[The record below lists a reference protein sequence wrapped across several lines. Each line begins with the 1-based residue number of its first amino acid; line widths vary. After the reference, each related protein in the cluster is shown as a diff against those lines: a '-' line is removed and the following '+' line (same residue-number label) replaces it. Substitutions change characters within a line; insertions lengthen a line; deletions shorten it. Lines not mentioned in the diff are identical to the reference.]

1 MDVTPHLPE
10 PADEDRPLE
19 DRPLEAFDG
28 EAPDPWAF
36 LIGVAVGAGV
46 AALLLLA
53 T

>member
-1 MDVTPHLPE
+1 MDLTPDLTE
-10 PADEDRPLE
+10 PVASDGPLLLL
-19 DRPLEAFDG
+19 DD
-28 EAPDPWAF
+28 EAPDGWTF

>member
-1 MDVTPHLPE
+1 MDVAPELPLDSTLE
-10 PADEDRPLE
+10 VLE
-19 DRPLEAFDG
+19 D

>member
-1 MDVTPHLPE
+1 MDVAPELPVDSTLE
-10 PADEDRPLE
+10 VLAD
-19 DRPLEAFDG
+19 

>member
-1 MDVTPHLPE
+1 MDLTPDPTG
-10 PADEDRPLE
+10 PVATDAPLLVL
-19 DRPLEAFDG
+19 DD
-28 EAPDPWAF
+28 EAPDGWTF

>member
-1 MDVTPHLPE
+1 MDITPA
-10 PADEDRPLE
+10 PAAADAALE
-19 DRPLEAFDG
+19 VLDD

>member
-1 MDVTPHLPE
+1 MDLTTDPTEPVTT
-10 PADEDRPLE
+10 DGPLLIL
-19 DRPLEAFDG
+19 DD
-28 EAPDPWAF
+28 EAPDGWTF

>member
-1 MDVTPHLPE
+1 VIGMTIAPE
-10 PADEDRPLE
+10 PPVESTLDVLE
-19 DRPLEAFDG
+19 D